1 VSEARSQLTM
11 TVDKVGAETVL
22 SLRGDLDIY
31 TASRLR
37 EQLLDLV
44 NDARPNLVID
54 LAELFFVDS
63 TGLGT
68 LVDGMK
74 RVRQA
79 GGSMTLRSPNASTRR
94 AIEVSGLARILPI
107 RD

>member
-1 VSEARSQLTM
+1 M
-11 TVDKVGAETVL
+11 TVDKAGAETVL

-54 LAELFFVDS
+54 LTELFFVDS

-79 GGSMTLRSPNASTRR
+79 GGSMTLRSPNAPTRR